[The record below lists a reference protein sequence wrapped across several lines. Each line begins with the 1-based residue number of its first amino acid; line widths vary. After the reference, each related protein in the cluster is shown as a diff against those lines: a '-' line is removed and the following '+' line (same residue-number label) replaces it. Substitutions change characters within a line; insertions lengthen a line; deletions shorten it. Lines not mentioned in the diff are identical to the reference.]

1 MRNIIGLAFVCLAL
15 TACNNGKKKSEMRE
29 EPGELRRYEVSL
41 FSIDTNKFEE
51 GLRKIYPSYKVF
63 LGETFPSDEGVT
75 QLLNFVTDPYIR
87 STYNYTMKK
96 YPDLEF
102 LKTGLDKGFLN
113 FKKEMPEKRIP
124 QVYTYISGFDIRMPI
139 KYTDSA
145 LIIGLDL
152 YLGSDYEEYRELGYP
167 LYITERLSREYI
179 LADCFREIGWAYMPT
194 IETNTLLDAM
204 IEQGKLLYFAEK
216 MLPGEKEEY
225 LIKYSPEE
233 LEWIKNNEK
242 NLWSFLIENQ
252 LLYSNDA
259 KAMTTFMTD
268 GPFTSGFSE
277 ESPSRTGHWL
287 GWQIVKNYM
296 QKNDLSIEA
305 LLGEKDSQKILQE
318 SGYKPAR

>member
-1 MRNIIGLAFVCLAL
+1 MRNIIGLALVCLAL
-15 TACNNGKKKSEMRE
+15 TACNNDKNKTGKTEA
-29 EPGELRRYEVSL
+29 PGELRRYEISL
-41 FSIDTNKFEE
+41 FSIDTNNFKE

-87 STYNYTMKK
+87 STYNYTLKK

-102 LKTGLDKGFLN
+102 LEAGLDKGFMN
-113 FKKEMPEKRIP
+113 FTKEMPGKRIP

-152 YLGSDYEEYRELGYP
+152 YLGSDYAEYRELGFP
-167 LYITERLSREYI
+167 LYIAERLSKEYM
-179 LADCFREIGWAYMPT
+179 LADCFREIGWAYMPEM
-194 IETNTLLDAM
+194 ETNTLLDAM
-204 IEQGKLLYFAEK
+204 IEQGKLLYFAQK

-233 LEWIKNNEK
+233 LEWVKNNEK

-296 QKNDLSIEA
+296 QKNDLSMEA
-305 LLGEKDSQKILQE
+305 LLAEKDSQKILQE